1 MAVDVLAGAVV
12 AHGGSWIGVAGG
24 GLDVAEA
31 DAGVEHGGDERVAQ
45 HVGVLV
51 RLKVRCA

>member
-24 GLDVAEA
+24 VLDVAEA
-31 DAGVEHGGDERVAQ
+31 GAGVEHGGDERVAQ